1 MTANPI
7 RVGIIGA
14 TPDRG
19 WTATA
24 HIPSLQALPAF
35 ALTAVCTSR
44 LESADQAAR
53 KFGARHAFTNPRDL
67 ATCAE
72 VDLVVVNVKVPE
84 HDTLVRAA
92 LEAGKHVFCEWPLG
106 RVTGEADALRDLA
119 AARGLRTFVGL
130 QARFSPVLRYV
141 RDLVAGGAIG
151 DVLSCTFS
159 ASSPVWGPAAD
170 RFSRYLLDEAN
181 GANLLTINAGH
192 TLDGLCFCLGDFTDI
207 SADLAVRMP
216 DATDSETGER
226 LRKTSP
232 DQIAIMG
239 RLAGGAVA
247 TLHFRGGV
255 ATGSGLQFEINGSN
269 GDLVLSTEQ
278 LLGLQNSDL
287 QLRGSKGRGKPLEVM
302 SVPESY
308 FTLAPGVGPSR
319 VRNVGELYA
328 HIARCLQEGTP
339 SEVDFS
345 LATRRHRLLDAIRQ
359 SSAEGRRISLK

>member
-1 MTANPI
+1 MSTQPI

-19 WTATA
+19 WAATA

-35 ALTAVCTSR
+35 ALTAVSTSR
-44 LESADQAAR
+44 RDSADAAAA
-53 KFGARHAFTNPRDL
+53 KFGARHAFTDPHAL
-67 ATCAE
+67 AACAD

-84 HDTLVRAA
+84 HDRLVRAA
-92 LEAGKHVFCEWPLG
+92 LDAGKHVFCEWPLG
-106 RVTGEADALRDLA
+106 RVTAEADALRALA

-141 RDLVAGGAIG
+141 RDLVAKGAIG

-159 ASSPVWGPAAD
+159 ASSPVWGPVAD
-170 RFSRYLLDEAN
+170 RFTRYLLDEAN
-181 GANLLTINAGH
+181 GANLLTINGGH
-192 TLDGLCFCLGDFTDI
+192 TLDGLCFCLGDFTEV
-207 SADLAVRMP
+207 SAQLAVRMP

-226 LRKTSP
+226 LRKTAP

-239 RLAGGAVA
+239 RLASGAVA
-247 TLHFRGGV
+247 TLHIRGGV
-255 ATGSGLQFEINGSN
+255 ASGSGLHFEINGSN
-269 GDLVLSTEQ
+269 GDLVLTTEQ

-287 QLRGSKGRGKPLEVM
+287 QLRGSSGRGNPLEAM
-302 SVPESY
+302 TVPESY
-308 FTLAPGVGPSR
+308 FTLPASAGPSR

-328 HIARCLQEGTP
+328 HIARCLHEGVP

-345 LATRRHRLLDAIRQ
+345 LATRRHRLLDAIRA
-359 SSAEGRRISLK
+359 SSAEGHRISL